1 MAQKRKSKL
10 LNVVAS
16 LKNNLNE
23 TEKLAEA
30 AEQWAV
36 ASFPPSVPKFLS
48 RHKEIVVKFAFLE
61 GFLAWEAFL
70 DESFTLYL
78 LGEKPPK
85 GRRPQLEHPATR
97 RKDAERLIIGADR
110 KYADWTK
117 TGELRKRSKTFFR
130 RNDPY
135 DLPLKANNRSFEEM
149 NVIRNAIAHRSTH
162 SQEEFKKLV
171 RNFFKTYPPNLT
183 VGKFLRLSVPN
194 VTPQQTFM
202 NYYFGNVVTTAELIV
217 PH

>member
-1 MAQKRKSKL
+1 MAPKSKL
-10 LNVVAS
+10 LNTVES
-16 LKNNLNE
+16 LKDELDE
-23 TEKLAEA
+23 TEKLAAA

-36 ASFPPSVPKFLS
+36 ARFPPSVPRFLP

-85 GRRPQLEHPATR
+85 GRSPKLEHTATR
-97 RKDAERLIIGADR
+97 RKDAERLITGADR

-117 TGELRKRSKTFFR
+117 TDVLRKRSKIFFR

-135 DLPLKANNRSFEEM
+135 DSPMKANNRSFEEM
-149 NVIRNAIAHRSTH
+149 KIIRNAIAHRSTH
-162 SQEEFKKLV
+162 SNEEFKRVV
-171 RNFFKTYPPNLT
+171 RKFFKTYPPKLT
-183 VGKFLRLSVPN
+183 VGKFLRLPVPN
-194 VTPQQTFM
+194 VNPPQTFM
-202 NYYFGNVVTTAELIV
+202 TYYFGSVVATASLIV

>member
-1 MAQKRKSKL
+1 MAPKSRL
-10 LNVVAS
+10 LNTVAS
-16 LKNNLNE
+16 LKNNLDE

-36 ASFPPSVPKFLS
+36 ARFPPSVPPFLP

-85 GRRPQLEHPATR
+85 GRRPKLEHPATR
-97 RKDAERLIIGADR
+97 LKDAERFIIGADR

-117 TGELRKRSKTFFR
+117 TDVLRRRSQVFFR

-149 NVIRNAIAHRSTH
+149 NIIRNAIAHRSTH
-162 SQEEFKKLV
+162 SHEQFKSVV
-171 RNFFKTYPPNLT
+171 RKFFKTYPPKLT
-183 VGKFLRLSVPN
+183 VGKFLRLPVPN
-194 VTPQQTFM
+194 VNPPQSFM
-202 NYYFGNVVTTAELIV
+202 NYYFGNVVATANLIV